1 MAKIKWGMIVT
12 DGSGK
17 LGGHVFSKNRGGSY
31 IRTKVTPTN
40 PQTTFQ
46 TAVRSIFAALSSK
59 WSALTDANRKS
70 YRDKVSLYSR
80 TNVFG
85 DLKNPS
91 GKALHQ
97 RLNQNL
103 VLTGQAQLDN
113 CPDPSDVPYA
123 GLSAVA
129 GSEAGGTMTI
139 TTNEDTTGSK
149 IMVFATGSLSAGTNF
164 VKNKLR
170 KIGVVDGGAGATA
183 SIQALYDARFTAPL
197 ENANLFVGVKIIN
210 ANGQASPIE
219 VVRAVIGA

>member
-40 PQTTFQ
+40 PQTTHQ
-46 TAVRSIFAALSSK
+46 THVRSIFATLSSK
-59 WSALTDANRKS
+59 WSALTNAQRKS
-70 YRDKVSLYSR
+70 FRDKVSQFSR

-103 VLTGQAQLDN
+103 VLTGQPQKDV
-113 CPDPSDVPYA
+113 CPDPTDVPYA
-123 GLSAVA
+123 GLTSAD
-129 GSEAGGTMTI
+129 GSEAGGTMTV
-139 TTNEDTTGSK
+139 TTTEDTTGSK
-149 IMVFATGSLSAGTNF
+149 VMIFATPSLSAGTNF

-170 KIGVVDGGAGATA
+170 MLGTIDGGAGATT
-183 SIQALYDARFTAPL
+183 SVQALYDARFTAPL
-197 ENANLFVGVKIIN
+197 QNSNVFVGVKIIN
-210 ANGQASPIE
+210 ANIQMLLFNI
-219 VVRAVIGA
+219 

>member
-40 PQTTFQ
+40 PQTTYQ
-46 TAVRSIFAALSSK
+46 THVRSIFASLSSK
-59 WSALTDANRKS
+59 WSALTDAQRKS
-70 YRDKVSLYSR
+70 FRDKVTQYSR

-103 VLTGQAQLDN
+103 VLTGQAEQDV
-113 CPDPSDVPYA
+113 CPDPTDVPYA
-123 GLSAVA
+123 GLSEVNA
-129 GSEAGGTMTI
+129 SEAGGTMSIATE
-139 TTNEDTTGSK
+139 EDTTGSK
-149 IMVFATGSLSAGTNF
+149 IMVFATPSLSAGTNF

-170 KIGVVDGGAGATA
+170 HIGTLDGGAGGIT
-183 SIQALYDARFTAPL
+183 SIQQIYDARFTAPL
-197 ENANLFVGVKIIN
+197 ENSNVYVGIKIVN
-210 ANGQASPIE
+210 ENGQASPLE
-219 VVRAVIGA
+219 VMKAVVGA